1 MMSRPRRVLVVDDDP
16 DVVLYLSSLLE
27 DHGYEV
33 ETAAGTLAALE
44 SLAGFRPDAVLIDV
58 LMPGRSGL
66 ELLIAVRTDTL
77 WCELPVI
84 LVTGC
89 DEILEDDCRS
99 YLDSH
104 DGVRGPDRIL
114 GKPIEPVALL
124 DAIRSLVHG
133 PNGRGDGSH
142 PGRSQ

>member
-1 MMSRPRRVLVVDDDP
+1 VLVVDDDP

-27 DHGYEV
+27 DHGYVV
-33 ETAAGTLAALE
+33 ETAADSLSALAAL
-44 SLAGFRPDAVLIDV
+44 GPFGPDAVLIDV

-66 ELLIAVRTDTL
+66 ELLVVLRTDIR
-77 WCELPVI
+77 WRELPVI

-104 DGVRGPDRIL
+104 DGIRGPDRIL
-114 GKPIEPVALL
+114 GKPIEPAALL
-124 DAIRSLVHG
+124 ASVHQLVH
-133 PNGRGDGSH
+133 RAAV
-142 PGRSQ
+142 